1 LNGALPRCGCHRSS
15 GTLELLLVALVLAW
29 PATAQEAEV
38 LLPADL
44 QARIL
49 LNVLTFD
56 RNLAERA
63 GEELV
68 FAVLIQR
75 RYIPSVEAGD
85 GLLAALQ
92 SSSHEVMPGMRLRAV
107 RLELDAGDRLDPA
120 LASLRPAVLYV
131 PPLRALRIEDIVSS
145 TRALKI
151 RTVTGVADYVTRGL
165 SVGLRLRDDRP
176 EIVINLSAAIAEGAD
191 LNSQLLKLARVIR

>member
-1 LNGALPRCGCHRSS
+1 M
-15 GTLELLLVALVLAW
+15 
-29 PATAQEAEV
+29 AQEAEV
-38 LLPADL
+38 LVPADL
-44 QARIL
+44 QAQIL

-75 RYIPSVEAGD
+75 RYMPSVDAGN
-85 GLLAALQ
+85 GLLAALRGI
-92 SSSHEVMPGMRLRAV
+92 SGEVMPGMRLSVV
-107 RLELDAGDRLDPA
+107 RLELDTGDDLGRA
-120 LASLRPAVLYV
+120 LASLRPSVLYV
-131 PPLRALRIEDIVSS
+131 PPLRALSIEEIVAT

-151 RTVTGVADYVTRGL
+151 RTLTGVAEYVTRGL
-165 SVGLRLRDDRP
+165 AIGLRLRDDRP
-176 EIVINLSAAIAEGAD
+176 EIVINLQAAVAEGAD

>member
-1 LNGALPRCGCHRSS
+1 MNAQWQRRGTWR
-15 GTLELLLVALVLAW
+15 GTLEFALLVLVIAG
-29 PATAQEAEV
+29 PATAQDAEV

-44 QARIL
+44 QAQIF

-63 GEELV
+63 GDELV

-75 RYIPSVEAGD
+75 RYIPSAEVGD

-92 SSSHEVMPGMRLRAV
+92 SQKEEVMPGMRLRV
-107 RLELDAGDRLDPA
+107 VGLELDAGDDLEAA
-120 LASLRPAVLYV
+120 LAALSPSVLYV
-131 PPLRALRIEDIVSS
+131 PPLRALRVEEITAG

-151 RTVTGVADYVTRGL
+151 RTVTGVAEYVTRGL
-165 SVGLRLRDDRP
+165 SIGLRLRDDRP
-176 EIVINLSAAIAEGAD
+176 EIVVNLTAAVAEGAD